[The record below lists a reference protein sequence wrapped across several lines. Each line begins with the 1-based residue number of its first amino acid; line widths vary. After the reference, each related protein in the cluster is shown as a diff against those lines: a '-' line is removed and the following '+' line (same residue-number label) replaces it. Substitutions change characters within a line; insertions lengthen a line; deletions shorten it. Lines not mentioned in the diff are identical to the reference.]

1 MLRLRFAGGL
11 ALIVGMVT
19 LVISILNDARP
30 TTILYRSVISVSVFG
45 LLGYLLGGLAEKTY
59 LSKLADMK
67 ATEQKTAVMDEQ
79 PEPTLAD
86 NSEFAPF
93 TPDKFEHISSSQD

>member
-45 LLGYLLGGLAEKTY
+45 LLGYLLGDWPKKHTCQNL
-59 LSKLADMK
+59 L
-67 ATEQKTAVMDEQ
+67 
-79 PEPTLAD
+79 
-86 NSEFAPF
+86 
-93 TPDKFEHISSSQD
+93 I